1 MDPAPDSYRDV
12 GESAETDLGSRSN
25 VTICNGPA
33 KIGDWAQMSE
43 PEKKK
48 FWVQTDT
55 TLCDPL
61 YSTGCLP
68 ACRVSKP
75 LKKSLLNL
83 TLSI

>member
-12 GESAETDLGSRSN
+12 GESAETDLGSRPN

-48 FWVQTDT
+48 F
-55 TLCDPL
+55 
-61 YSTGCLP
+61 
-68 ACRVSKP
+68 
-75 LKKSLLNL
+75 
-83 TLSI
+83 